1 MIERGTKE
9 EQGALDTMQEAADAQ
24 TRTEEILSCALDI
37 GEHMLNSN
45 AEVYRVEETISRVC
59 RAYGMERVD
68 AFAIPNS
75 IVVTVTPAQGSPV
88 TQTRRIMS
96 ASTNLDMVEH
106 LNQLSRDVCRTKPE
120 PSDVRRRVQ
129 KIVSARKTTIWWILA
144 ANIISTAGFSA
155 FFGGSWRDVIAAG
168 FAGLIVTI
176 LQKFMKVRSSN
187 VLYNVILSA
196 ITGACAYFSV
206 KWGLADNV
214 DKIVIGGI
222 MLFIPG
228 MEMTNGIR
236 DMMWGD
242 IYAGLSHLCEAIII
256 AIGIAVGA
264 AGAVAILGGLLA

>member
-242 IYAGLSHLCEAIII
+242 IFAGLSHLCEAIII
-256 AIGIAVGA
+256 AVGIAVGA
-264 AGAVAILGGLLA
+264 AGTVAILGGLLG

>member
-9 EQGALDTMQEAADAQ
+9 EQGALDTMQAAADAQ

-120 PSDVRRRVQ
+120 PGDVRRRVQ
-129 KIVSARKTTIWWILA
+129 KIVSAQKTTIWWTLA

-242 IYAGLSHLCEAIII
+242 IFAGLSHLCEAIII
-256 AIGIAVGA
+256 AVGIAVGA
-264 AGAVAILGGLLA
+264 AGTVAILGGLLG

>member
-9 EQGALDTMQEAADAQ
+9 EQGALDTMQAAADAQ

-242 IYAGLSHLCEAIII
+242 IFAGLSHLCEAIII
-256 AIGIAVGA
+256 AVGIAVGA
-264 AGAVAILGGLLA
+264 AGTVAILGGLLG

>member
-1 MIERGTKE
+1 MNRGRLKN
-9 EQGALDTMQEAADAQ
+9 MQAASEAQ
-24 TRTEEILSCALDI
+24 KRTEEILSCALDI
-37 GEHMLNSN
+37 GENMLNSN

-59 RAYGMERVD
+59 RAYGMARVD

-75 IVVTVTPAQGSPV
+75 IVVTVTPEEGNPV
-88 TQTRRIMS
+88 TQTRRVKA
-96 ASTNLDMVEH
+96 ASTNLDRVEH
-106 LNQLSRDVCRTKPE
+106 LNQLSRDICRKTPE
-120 PSDVRRRVQ
+120 PTEVRRRVKEIVGKQ
-129 KIVSARKTTIWWILA
+129 KTSIWWILA

-196 ITGACAYFSV
+196 VTGACAYFSV
-206 KWGLADNV
+206 KLGLADNV

-242 IYAGLSHLCEAIII
+242 IFAGLSHLCEAILI
-256 AIGIAVGA
+256 AVGIAVGA
-264 AGAVAILGGLLA
+264 AGTVAILGGLLG